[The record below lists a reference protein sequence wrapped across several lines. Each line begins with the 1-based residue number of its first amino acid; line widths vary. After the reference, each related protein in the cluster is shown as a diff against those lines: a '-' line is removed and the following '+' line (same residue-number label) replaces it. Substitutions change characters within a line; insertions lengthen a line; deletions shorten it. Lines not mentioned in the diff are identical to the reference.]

1 MNTSRIDHA
10 LYFIAT
16 FTLLLGLTAA
26 AVQSPNSIS
35 NPSCGN
41 FFERQQLTSIDNS
54 AGNLM
59 GHSVAIDNA
68 TAVVGVPGEDV
79 GEDEDAGTVLVYTRV
94 APNNWVLQAQLVA
107 PDPRCDDNE
116 GDRFG
121 FSVAV
126 SGDRILVGSPYAD
139 IYFGATSGGACPSNE
154 DSGSVYV
161 FERNGSTWTLTG
173 HWIGF
178 NEHDQF
184 GWSVALSGDRA
195 VIGAPGFSENRG
207 AIRIREKDPSG
218 YDGWTI
224 DGYSTNSE
232 SAAGDGFGW
241 SVAISGN
248 TVIAGAPFDDLGT
261 LAELGTAYT
270 FKRADLGS
278 WYLHQ
283 QLIPLNG
290 AAHDQLG
297 ISVAISPDEQI
308 LVAGAHYDREVFASQ
323 GSAYV
328 YRKNDANYVYQ
339 KKLTATDA
347 RIGDQFGEVV
357 ATNGREIIVGA
368 YSDDDTGAPDKGS
381 VYVFKHNGIS
391 WAQTNKITASDGA
404 AGDQFGGAVA
414 ISGTTVIV
422 GAQANDQPG
431 LVDIG
436 SAYLFTCGACP
447 TITINPATLP
457 QGRVGALYNQT
468 LTATGGT
475 APYTFSVSQG
485 TLPPGVTL
493 ATNGVLS

>member
-1 MNTSRIDHA
+1 M
-10 LYFIAT
+10 
-16 FTLLLGLTAA
+16 
-26 AVQSPNSIS
+26 
-35 NPSCGN
+35 
-41 FFERQQLTSIDNS
+41 
-54 AGNLM
+54 
-59 GHSVAIDNA
+59 
-68 TAVVGVPGEDV
+68 
-79 GEDEDAGTVLVYTRV
+79 
-94 APNNWVLQAQLVA
+94 
-107 PDPRCDDNE
+107 
-116 GDRFG
+116 
-121 FSVAV
+121 
-126 SGDRILVGSPYAD
+126 
-139 IYFGATSGGACPSNE
+139 
-154 DSGSVYV
+154 
-161 FERNGSTWTLTG
+161 
-173 HWIGF
+173 
-178 NEHDQF
+178 
-184 GWSVALSGDRA
+184 
-195 VIGAPGFSENRG
+195 
-207 AIRIREKDPSG
+207 
-218 YDGWTI
+218 
-224 DGYSTNSE
+224 
-232 SAAGDGFGW
+232 
-241 SVAISGN
+241 
-248 TVIAGAPFDDLGT
+248 
-261 LAELGTAYT
+261 
-270 FKRADLGS
+270 
-278 WYLHQ
+278 
-283 QLIPLNG
+283 IPLNG

-328 YRKNDANYVYQ
+328 YRKNGENYFYQ

-347 RIGDQFGEVV
+347 RIGDSFGEVV

-457 QGRVGALYNQT
+457 QGAAGALYNQT
-468 LTATGGT
+468 LTATGGS

-493 ATNGVLS
+493 ATNGVFSGVASTTGTFNFTVRATASNGCSRYQSYTITVAGTCPTILVSPANQTLPSGFQHFPYNVTFGASGGSAPYTFGIIGGALPPGLALAANGLLSGTPTAAGTYNFTIRAIAANNCVADKVYSLLIQTIVNDPGAKSADEQESGSTLSQDSLKALDGQQGSWSATNPLSTARSLHTATLIDQRQGAGGRWH